1 MTVKASRKLYK
12 HPFCRDY
19 WRDAFAEFKDTR
31 VLVFA
36 ALMIA
41 LRVATK
47 PLQIPIG
54 PSLNINIVQMVINA
68 IGAMTFG
75 PVVAVAAAAVT
86 DVAGYLVFPSGPYF
100 FPFIFTEIAGS
111 LIFALFLYRAD
122 INVRRVILCRFC
134 VIFLVNIVLQSP
146 IMLLYYKL
154 ILGKGYTL
162 INGTRI
168 IKNLLL
174 FPVES
179 ALLVLLL
186 RSVVPPLSRLG
197 FVRSKAE
204 GLKLD
209 RRNLLIL
216 AELTLISGLA
226 VWMYYQKTLDTGA
239 ILILI
244 GMISG
249 IIFM

>member
-1 MTVKASRKLYK
+1 MTVNTSKRLYP

-19 WRDAFAEFKDTR
+19 WLDALAEFRNVR

-47 PLQIPIG
+47 PLQIPVG
-54 PSLNINIVQMVINA
+54 PSLNINIVQMVVNA

-122 INVRRVILCRFC
+122 ITVRRVILCRFC
-134 VIFLVNIVLQSP
+134 VVFLVNIVLQSP
-146 IMLLYYKL
+146 IMLLYYRM
-154 ILGKGYTL
+154 ILGKEYAL

-179 ALLVLLL
+179 VLLVLLL
-186 RSVVPPLSRLG
+186 RSVVPPLNRQG
-197 FVRSKAE
+197 FICSKVE
-204 GLKLD
+204 NLKLD
-209 RRNLLIL
+209 TRNLLVL

-226 VWMYYQKTLDTGA
+226 VWMFYQKTLETGS
-239 ILILI
+239 ILILS
-244 GMISG
+244 GMILG
-249 IIFM
+249 ILFM